1 MCALQLG
8 NSLVW
13 DPPYCWGSERRKGL
27 GIRPF
32 QHLPL
37 LWNHHIPEFVYIYL
51 LKESSKNHLPIR
63 HMWHLTIDS
72 TLSFLPILYNC
83 QYDNNCQKQCL
94 GFDHWVHL
102 LWTSPAIKA
111 LVRNPGAF
119 TTLFAL
125 TRVQNV
131 YSSAVP
137 YTESRLTHSVWNKCA
152 SFPVIEHAL
161 CYMWPFLGESPK
173 FWDFWDSLVSSVQTV
188 GNFLLRIKSHNNI
201 FQIKILTMFYYFEK
215 DVFFIIHHKVWRN
228 KHIFCIFIDSHPNDF
243 QRKKHQKVRSMEGFK
258 GSGE

>member
-37 LWNHHIPEFVYIYL
+37 LWNHHIPEYVYIYL

-125 TRVQNV
+125 TRVRIFLCGALYRVKAYTFSLKWMCKFSGYRTRPVLYVTFSWRISQILRLLRF
-131 YSSAVP
+131 SSFFSAD
-137 YTESRLTHSVWNKCA
+137 SGKL
-152 SFPVIEHAL
+152 
-161 CYMWPFLGESPK
+161 SPK
-173 FWDFWDSLVSSVQTV
+173 HK
-188 GNFLLRIKSHNNI
+188 KS
-201 FQIKILTMFYYFEK
+201 Q
-215 DVFFIIHHKVWRN
+215 
-228 KHIFCIFIDSHPNDF
+228 
-243 QRKKHQKVRSMEGFK
+243 
-258 GSGE
+258 